1 MKKSIVIDF
10 FIANLSMFC
19 ILARMI
25 QLNIINIPY
34 SSYGLC
40 MCLNK
45 GFYLTIVSH
54 YENKFFNI
62 LYKEPNN

>member
-10 FIANLSMFC
+10 FIANLSMFY
-19 ILARMI
+19 ILAMMI

-34 SSYGLC
+34 SSYDIC
-40 MCLNK
+40 QYLNK
-45 GFYLTIVSH
+45 GFYFTIVSH
-54 YENKFFNI
+54 YENKFFNT